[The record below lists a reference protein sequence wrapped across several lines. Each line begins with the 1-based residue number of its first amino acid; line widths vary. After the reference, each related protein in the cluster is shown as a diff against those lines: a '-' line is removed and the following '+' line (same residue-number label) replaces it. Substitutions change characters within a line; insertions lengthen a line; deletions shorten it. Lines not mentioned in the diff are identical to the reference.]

1 MSDLVSRQA
10 LFEGL
15 VVNEAGQPAAVQRVG
30 GEPFY
35 VVPDAD
41 FRRFVEAE
49 VIDRQVLTWL
59 QQQVQSNEVLVSQG
73 MMSLLGK
80 DDLFTKAM
88 IDASLKDMDKHVEQ
102 LMRHGLPEEVRA
114 WLGML
119 GFRVTVNVHGEVIGI
134 EAPTTADEDEW

>member
-1 MSDLVSRQA
+1 MSDLASRQA

-15 VVNEAGQPAAVQRVG
+15 IVNEAGQPATVQRVG

-49 VIDRQVLTWL
+49 VIDRQVLAWL
-59 QQQVQSNEVLVSQG
+59 QQQVQSNEELVSQG

-80 DDLFTKAM
+80 EDLFTKAM
-88 IDASLKDMDKHVEQ
+88 IDASIKDIDKHVEQ
-102 LMRHGLPEEVRA
+102 LMRQGLPEEVRA

-134 EAPTTADEDEW
+134 ETPAATDEDEW

>member
-1 MSDLVSRQA
+1 MSELPSRQA

-49 VIDRQVLTWL
+49 VIDRQVLAWL
-59 QQQVQSNEVLVSQG
+59 QQQVQSNEELVSQG

-80 DDLFTKAM
+80 EDLFTKAM
-88 IDASLKDMDKHVEQ
+88 IDASIKDIDKHVEQ
-102 LMRHGLPEEVRA
+102 LMRQGLPEEVRA

-134 EAPTTADEDEW
+134 ETPTAADGDEW